1 MSVVMMER
9 KQEPEN
15 WNDDRLDD
23 LNRKVDEG
31 FRDMREEF
39 RAMRGENA
47 ADRRTLIQAAA
58 ALWIT
63 SMVGFLGVIATV
75 LATV

>member
-1 MSVVMMER
+1 MNVVMMER
-9 KQEPEN
+9 KEEN
-15 WNDDRLDD
+15 WGDDRLDD

-39 RAMRGENA
+39 RAVRTEIGANQRTTFQVGA
-47 ADRRTLIQAAA
+47 AI
-58 ALWIT
+58 WVT

-75 LATV
+75 LTKV